1 MDPSSCAI
9 IILSNTDK
17 NRCKGDLRRFLYA
30 GKERD
35 RVGRPRKFKTP
46 DELHSAWETYKA
58 YCDSKPVLTH
68 AFNSKTGEFVSAE
81 LKHSVTYTIEGFCV
95 YVGISRQAFHEYY
108 AESKRFVDIV
118 TRMREEC
125 ETDAREKFEVGAI
138 PTQLAGL
145 WMSKYGY
152 TTKQEA
158 DVEVKPSEKLSDI
171 LSQLGG
177 DDLDST

>member
-1 MDPSSCAI
+1 M
-9 IILSNTDK
+9 
-17 NRCKGDLRRFLYA
+17 
-30 GKERD
+30 
-35 RVGRPRKFKTP
+35 GRPRKFKTP

-138 PTQLAGL
+138 PRAV
-145 WMSKYGY
+145 
-152 TTKQEA
+152 
-158 DVEVKPSEKLSDI
+158 DVEVRVYHQAGSRCG
-171 LSQLGG
+171 SQALRKTLRYSFPAGR
-177 DDLDST
+177 